1 MGSARGTSLML
12 RYMPKPVPAGIMWPM
27 MTFSV
32 FEDDNV
38 FHAGGFVD
46 FLADGDADDEV
57 AEVDL
62 ASPTPS
68 SHRVLANLVAHRQN
82 GSFPMIENIFPMVGK
97 FLAIFPM
104 IGKIFRAF
112 SNDWKKVSGSGLALR
127 GFGRGGWC
135 GRSSGRGT

>member
-1 MGSARGTSLML
+1 MGAGGDGVGGEDVLAVGGVADEDL
-12 RYMPKPVPAGIMWPM
+12 RVDFVA
-27 MTFSV
+27 V
-32 FEDDNV
+32 FEDDDV

-82 GSFPMIENIFPMVGK
+82 GC
-97 FLAIFPM
+97 FPM
-104 IGKIFRAF
+104 IGKYFSNGWKILADF
-112 SNDWKKVSGSGLALR
+112 SNDWKKFSRVFQRLEKIFGERVGSQGLWT
-127 GFGRGGWC
+127 GRMVWPE
-135 GRSSGRGT
+135 

>member
-1 MGSARGTSLML
+1 MGSARGTSLIL
-12 RYMPKPVPAGIMWPM
+12 RYMPKPVPAGIMWSM

-82 GSFPMIENIFPMVGK
+82 GSFPMIGK
-97 FLAIFPM
+97 YFSN
-104 IGKIFRAF
+104 GWKISGDF
-112 SNDWKKVSGSGLALR
+112 SNDWKNFSRVFQRLEKSFGERVGSQGLWT
-127 GFGRGGWC
+127 GRMVWPE
-135 GRSSGRGT
+135 

>member
-1 MGSARGTSLML
+1 ML

-27 MTFSV
+27 ITFS
-32 FEDDNV
+32 DDV

-68 SHRVLANLVAHRQN
+68 SSRVLANLVAHREN
-82 GSFPMIENIFPMVGK
+82 GG
-97 FLAIFPM
+97 FPM
-104 IGKIFRAF
+104 IGKKFSNGLKKFGDF
-112 SNDWKKVSGSGLALR
+112 SNDWENFSRVFQRLEKLFYRNEDSFTGSVPLISTPPKKVENGIEYGKSG
-127 GFGRGGWC
+127 
-135 GRSSGRGT
+135 